1 MPDLYHVTD
10 LSLNAGA
17 QILPGRFGAQ
27 VLSRDHPLHRRE
39 HVMDEY
45 RLAHTQVAVSRL
57 ACTYAFESLA
67 DAMGYRKPHEFIYLV
82 QPTDADAPRFRAD
95 MVLVGWVGEY
105 LKRPEGLESNL
116 ARYWSSALCS
126 TFKPEAT
133 PTMEVLIGGS
143 LEVIE
148 QLAPG

>member
-1 MPDLYHVTD
+1 
-10 LSLNAGA
+10 
-17 QILPGRFGAQ
+17 
-27 VLSRDHPLHRRE
+27 
-39 HVMDEY
+39 MDEY

-67 DAMGYRKPHEFIYLV
+67 DATGYRKPHEFIYLV
-82 QPTDADAPRFRAD
+82 RPAHADAPRFRAD

-105 LKRPEGLESNL
+105 LGRPEGLALNI
-116 ARYWSSALCS
+116 ARYWSSDLCS

-133 PTMEVLIGGS
+133 PTMEILIGGA

-148 QLAPG
+148 LFARP

>member
-1 MPDLYHVTD
+1 
-10 LSLNAGA
+10 
-17 QILPGRFGAQ
+17 
-27 VLSRDHPLHRRE
+27 
-39 HVMDEY
+39 MDEY

-82 QPTDADAPRFRAD
+82 QPAYADAPRFRAD

-105 LKRPEGLESNL
+105 LEMPKGLELNL
-116 ARYWSSALCS
+116 ARYWSSDLCS
-126 TFKPEAT
+126 TFKPDAT
-133 PTMEVLIGGS
+133 PTIEVLLGCP

-148 QLAPG
+148 QLACP